1 MVLCRVLATV
11 HISCGMPVLKRR
23 KMLKKKKKAEHTQ
36 LNLAVL
42 KWQLCQLR
50 HTFYLVPVH
59 LSLMFAAFSLCHR
72 THTRPETDNSEFN
85 KLHYRFHKSC
95 KFFRHLKNKLTSYIP
110 LSPIFIPPH
119 KRWLFTTLTSQ
130 TKFVP
135 ARSAQLDRG
144 HLVHLLW
151 VWLSSLNLLLFAN
164 FRAIVILD
172 V

>member
-23 KMLKKKKKAEHTQ
+23 KMLKKKKGRAHSAKFSS
-36 LNLAVL
+36 L
-42 KWQLCQLR
+42 KMA
-50 HTFYLVPVH
+50 T
-59 LSLMFAAFSLCHR
+59 LSVETYFLSCASTSVFDVAAFSLCHR

-110 LSPIFIPPH
+110 LSPIFIPPQ